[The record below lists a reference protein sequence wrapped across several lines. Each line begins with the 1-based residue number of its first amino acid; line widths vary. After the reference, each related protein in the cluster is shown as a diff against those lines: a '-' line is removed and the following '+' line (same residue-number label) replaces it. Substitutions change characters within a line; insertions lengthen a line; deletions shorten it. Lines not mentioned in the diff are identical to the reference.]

1 MRGKVSEEELIGN
14 GCVMAIG
21 GNEDKR
27 AARESILAA
36 FVRRAG
42 GEQARI
48 VIIPSASMKPVERAA
63 RYTRIFLKLR
73 AAEVRTIHAELG
85 VSQDDREA
93 IRNATG
99 IFVTGGSQQMLMDY
113 LRAADAVEL
122 IREAVRGGA
131 VYAGTSAGA
140 SALSRRMIAG
150 STRKKGTDIV
160 AFDEGLGL
168 IPDAI
173 IDQHFGERRRL
184 SRLISAANT
193 HHMTGIGIDE
203 NTALVW
209 NCDGIVTVEGA
220 GEVTIVNPDHGR
232 MESHAQTYRLKILR
246 PGAKFAAD

>member
-1 MRGKVSEEELIGN
+1 
-14 GCVMAIG
+14 MAIG

-42 GEQARI
+42 GEEARI

-63 RYTRIFLKLR
+63 RYTRIFGK
-73 AAEVRTIHAELG
+73 LG
-85 VSQDDREA
+85 VQQIRTVHADGGIDAGEREA
-93 IRNATG
+93 IANATG
-99 IFVTGGSQQMLMDY
+99 IFVTGGDQLRLMEL
-113 LRAADAVEL
+113 LRAADGVEL
-122 IREAVRGGA
+122 IRNTVRNGA

-140 SALSRRMIAG
+140 SALSHRMIAG
-150 STRKKGTDIV
+150 STRRRRADV
-160 AFDEGLGL
+160 VEYDEGLGL

-184 SRLISAANT
+184 SRLISAAT
-193 HHMTGIGIDE
+193 AHRLTGIGIDE

-209 NCDGIVTVEGA
+209 NHDGVVTVEGA

-232 MESHAQTYRLKILR
+232 IAPHAQSYRLQILR
-246 PGAKFAAD
+246 RGARFVAD